1 MTDQPRDPDRLA
13 EAKRL
18 RDALVGTGA
27 LVDPDDVATLDW
39 LVGEVETL
47 RGIRLHAQRY
57 ALRCLEAEAT
67 AERLRGLL
75 ARLEWA
81 VSDRLQGGMAC
92 PACDGIQPDHE
103 PGCELAAV
111 LAGNDE

>member
-1 MTDQPRDPDRLA
+1 VVHWRRERKRDGWYP
-13 EAKRL
+13 E
-18 RDALVGTGA
+18 
-27 LVDPDDVATLDW
+27 DVDW

-67 AERLRGLL
+67 AERLRGTL

-103 PGCELAAV
+103 PGCELAAA
-111 LAGNDE
+111 LAGNDETTRPGPREG